1 MSGIAHFRF
10 ACALSILL
18 ILHVCYG
25 SALRAQAWVPDRG
38 DGSVSLTYQN
48 YDVAGHF
55 DVLGRENNNGG
66 TRSHVLA
73 TEVDYGLTDTFGLTV
88 SLPFIASKYT
98 GPPTY
103 FVGPHETHPGPLDD
117 GKYHG
122 AFQDVRVEVRRL
134 FWAGPVPIAPF
145 VGASFPTH
153 KYETVGEAVPG
164 RHRRDFHLGAST
176 GFDLDRVLPGSYVQG
191 RYAFATAERVN
202 NFPFT
207 RSNIEMEGGYAVM
220 SRVVIRGVMNRQIR
234 HQGPSLDQLAA
245 DWEHH
250 DRFIAPSY
258 VNFGGGVSLSV
269 AGLTDVYALWVTTV
283 SGNNGAHRART
294 LAIGITLG
302 LGSRLQ
308 GLGGAGNAAPPAPQR
323 SRRFMKRFR

>member
-1 MSGIAHFRF
+1 VTGVAPFRF
-10 ACALSILL
+10 ACALATLFT
-18 ILHVCYG
+18 LHVWCG
-25 SALRAQAWVPDRG
+25 SIVRAQAWVPDRG
-38 DGSVSLTYQN
+38 DGSVSFTYQN

-55 DVLGRENNNGG
+55 DVMGRENTNGG

-73 TEVDYGLTDTFGLTV
+73 TEVDYGVTDNFGLTV
-88 SLPFIASKYT
+88 TLPFIASKYT
-98 GPPTY
+98 GPPSY
-103 FVGPHETHPGPLDD
+103 FVGTHETHPGPLDD
-117 GKYHG
+117 GRYHG

-164 RHRRDFHLGAST
+164 RRRRDFQFGANA
-176 GFDLDRVLPGSYVQG
+176 GFNLDRVLRGSYVQA

-202 NFPFT
+202 TFPFT
-207 RSNIEMEGGYAVM
+207 RSNIDVEGGYSVM
-220 SRVVIRGVMNRQIR
+220 SRVLVRGLMNRQVR
-234 HQGPSLDQLAA
+234 HQGPSLDQLSA

-258 VNFGGGVSLSV
+258 LNLGGGVSLS
-269 AGLTDVYALWVTTV
+269 LTGSADVYALWVATV

-294 LAIGITLG
+294 LAIGVTLG
-302 LGSRLQ
+302 LGSGLQ
-308 GLGGAGNAAPPAPQR
+308 GLGGAGTALPSLGT
-323 SRRFMKRFR
+323 SRHFKSPFR